1 MIQYIIILQK
11 KKKILCLYK
20 SGNTRE
26 NFRINWQGMK
36 KQMKESMEI
45 GNAKRY
51 TEMRVQ
57 RKYWKIEDFLNQRYF
72 SRKWILSRPLFSFHF
87 TELRIWFFPQPEQN
101 DPSIQPRK
109 TFNLRFFE
117 EAEAMEKL
125 GQVFLRSKNPRFPV
139 TVFLLPQV
147 TPFIALPIYKR
158 RQYRV

>member
-1 MIQYIIILQK
+1 MNSIAAI
-11 KKKILCLYK
+11 
-20 SGNTRE
+20 
-26 NFRINWQGMK
+26 
-36 KQMKESMEI
+36 
-45 GNAKRY
+45 
-51 TEMRVQ
+51 V
-57 RKYWKIEDFLNQRYF
+57 FL
-72 SRKWILSRPLFSFHF
+72 SFHRVAN
-87 TELRIWFFPQPEQN
+87 LIFPQPEQN

-109 TFNLRFFE
+109 TFRFFE